1 MSKLYRVKAEHETE
15 WKSRLENEQYDR
27 LCAEPFDID
36 VIVDLAK
43 EWDVALQ
50 IMLNQVEVVQNDT

>member
-1 MSKLYRVKAEHETE
+1 MSKLYRVKAEHESE
-15 WKSRLENEQYDR
+15 WKDRMDGEKYDR
-27 LCAEPFDID
+27 LSAEPFDID
-36 VIVDLAK
+36 VIVDLAR